1 MSKTHSER
9 LSLNR
14 KLFNMFRYCYSLLC
28 YRFFT
33 TNMDISM
40 EKKPGTYRE
49 KGDGIGRKSAFV
61 LALDIGTTT
70 IRAHI
75 YNQKAHLLTEASRK
89 V

>member
-1 MSKTHSER
+1 
-9 LSLNR
+9 
-14 KLFNMFRYCYSLLC
+14 
-28 YRFFT
+28 
-33 TNMDISM
+33 M

-49 KGDGIGRKSAFV
+49 KDDGIGRKSAFV